1 MESQQLNSGVSA
13 NGVNAAGKRSRK
25 GIKRQWKDLPP
36 DPLALGFDNYPASYI
51 VGKSSI
57 TWADLNVGSI
67 FSRSKSGKSLHMKID
82 AGRAICMDTG
92 DSLEIAPKLR
102 MGLQVWKVTSF
113 NSTTA

>member
-1 MESQQLNSGVSA
+1 MESQQVNNGVSTNSLNPA
-13 NGVNAAGKRSRK
+13 LRRSRK

-36 DPLALGFDNYPASYI
+36 DPLAEGFDNYPASYI